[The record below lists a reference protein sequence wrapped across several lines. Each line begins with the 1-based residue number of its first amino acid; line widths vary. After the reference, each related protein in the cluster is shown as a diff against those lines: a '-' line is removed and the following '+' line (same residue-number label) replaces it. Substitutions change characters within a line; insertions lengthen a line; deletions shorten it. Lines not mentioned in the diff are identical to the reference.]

1 MRNILYDYMSD
12 LQHRQRINIAL
23 SKGGATMNARRL
35 DLSRPGSWEFSG
47 FSQNG
52 EDGIIDVLRG
62 QLLAPNRYFIEVGA
76 ADGMQ
81 NNSSWLV
88 VVEQCSGIMVEADA
102 KLAARAAR
110 LLPGYSIGTEIRNQF
125 ITRENASELTSVAM
139 HRDPDILSLDI
150 DGNDYHVCCAL
161 LDSGLRPKIVVVE
174 YNSVYGSERCLT
186 ITYQKEFD
194 FQKAHPTQLYYGVSL
209 AGWKKFFASRGYHF
223 VTAERNGVNAFFA
236 DPTCFSPG
244 FLSQVQPLDFA
255 DNRYQ
260 HTKFRLS
267 SDEQF
272 SLIADQAF
280 LEI

>member
-1 MRNILYDYMSD
+1 M
-12 LQHRQRINIAL
+12 
-23 SKGGATMNARRL
+23 MNARRL
-35 DLSRPGSWEFSG
+35 DFSRPASWEFSG

-52 EDGIIDVLRG
+52 EDGIIDVLRT

-88 VVEQCSGIMVEADA
+88 VAGQCSGIMVEADS
-102 KLAARAAR
+102 KRAARAAR

-125 ITRENASELTSVAM
+125 ITRENAGELANTAM
-139 HRDPDILSLDI
+139 YRDPDMLSLDI
-150 DGNDYHVCCAL
+150 DGNDYYVCCAL
-161 LDSGLRPKIVVVE
+161 FDSGLRPKIVVVE

-186 ITYQKEFD
+186 IPYQNEFD
-194 FQKAHPTQLYYGVSL
+194 FQKAHPSQLYYGVSL
-209 AGWKKFFASRGYHF
+209 AGWKKFFASHGYCF

-236 DPTCFSPG
+236 DPACFAPG

-260 HTKFRLS
+260 NTKFRLS
-267 SDEQF
+267 SEQQF
-272 SLIADQAF
+272 SLIADQGF
-280 LEI
+280 FEI